1 MLRKGSRMAKLILL
15 GTAHAIPHLH
25 QDNSHLLLVSSDR
38 IVLIDTSTNPIVRLR
53 QAGVDPTSLTDLIL
67 THFHPDHVSGVPLLL
82 LDSWLLGRRA
92 PLKIYGLSYTLE
104 RIEKLMDLFGW
115 MHWPGFFSVEFV
127 PLPEDELTPVLQGES
142 FSISSSPVRHMIP
155 NIGLRIEFQPQG
167 QVVAYSGDT
176 EPAPEVVRLANEAD
190 LLLHEA
196 TGEERGHTSAAQA
209 GLIARQAN
217 ARRLLL
223 IHYNPEAA
231 NSDQLVEQ
239 ARTTFH
245 GPVELARDFV
255 EMVF

>member
-1 MLRKGSRMAKLILL
+1 MAKLILL

-25 QDNSHLLLVSSDR
+25 QENSHLLLLSSDR
-38 IVLIDTSTNPIVRLR
+38 TVLIDTSTNPIVRLR
-53 QAGVDPTSLTDLIL
+53 QAGVDPISLTDLIL

-92 PLKIYGLSYTLE
+92 PLRVYGLSYTLE

-115 MHWPGFFSVEFV
+115 MHWPEFFPVQFV
-127 PLPEDELTPVLQGES
+127 PLPEEELAPVLKGES
-142 FSISSSPVRHMIP
+142 VSISSSPVRHMIP
-155 NIGLRIEFQPQG
+155 NIGLRIEFQPLG
-167 QVVAYSGDT
+167 QVVAYSCDT
-176 EPAPEVVRLANEAD
+176 EPAPEVVRLAIDAD

-196 TGEERGHTSAAQA
+196 TGEEHGHSTAAQA

-223 IHYNPEAA
+223 IHYNPESV
-231 NSDQLVEQ
+231 NPDQLVEQ
-239 ARTTFH
+239 AKTTFN
-245 GPVELARDFV
+245 GPVELARDFM